1 MMRPLLA
8 LSLIAT
14 PASAEA
20 PRVLTD
26 TPVTQSLVAQ
36 VMGDLGT
43 PAMLLD
49 QGGDPHH
56 MQFRPSQA
64 RALSGA
70 DLVVWVGE
78 GLTPW
83 LGEPVE
89 TLASGAVL
97 TLSEVEGL
105 HLRAFGEAAADHG
118 HDHDH
123 DHDHD
128 HEGHDHDGHDHD
140 HDAHDHDD
148 HGHED
153 HESHDHEHDGHDHVH
168 SGLDPH
174 LWLDPGNA
182 VIWLETIAETLG
194 GLDPDNAMV
203 YEANAQAA
211 IDTTLSLQAE
221 LALQLAPA
229 SGRGLVMFHD
239 AYGYF
244 ADTFDLSIVATIT
257 GGDATAPGAARLS
270 ALRSEL
276 QEEGAVCLFPE
287 ANHSDDFAR
296 VVIEGTEIRLGA
308 PLDPAGVTL
317 EPGPMLYRDLLR
329 NLAQAVADCV
339 EG

>member
-1 MMRPLLA
+1 MRSLIA
-8 LSLIAT
+8 LSLIST
-14 PASAEA
+14 PAFAEV
-20 PRVLTD
+20 PRVLAD

-36 VMGDLGT
+36 VMGELGQ
-43 PAMLLD
+43 PEMLLD
-49 QGGDPHH
+49 RGGDPHH

-70 DLVVWVGE
+70 DLVVWIGG

-83 LGEPVE
+83 LDEPLE

-105 HLRAFGEAAADHG
+105 HLREFGEDAA
-118 HDHDH
+118 DH

-128 HEGHDHDGHDHD
+128 HEHD

-148 HGHED
+148 HDHDEHGHEDHD
-153 HESHDHEHDGHDHVH
+153 HESHDHDDHDHDGHDHVH

-194 GLDPDNAMV
+194 GLDPENAMV

-221 LALQLAPA
+221 LALELAPA

-244 ADTFDLSIVATIT
+244 AETFDLNIVATIT

-270 ALRSEL
+270 ALRAEL
-276 QEEGAVCLFPE
+276 QEEGVVCLFPE
-287 ANHSDDFAR
+287 ANHADDFAR
-296 VVIEGTEIRLGA
+296 VVIEGTEMRLGA

-317 EPGPMLYRDLLR
+317 QPGPMLYRDLLR
-329 NLAQAVADCV
+329 NMTQTVADCV
-339 EG
+339 QG